1 MLPDEN
7 ENDNTNKNKK
17 QKFIEQCSLLWKL

>member
-7 ENDNTNKNKK
+7 ESDNTNKNKK
-17 QKFIEQCSLLWKL
+17 QKFIGQCSLLWKL